1 MKFIKNK
8 QYISTTIIGLM
19 LMILCWGC
27 YHASAKGSIEAY
39 SWIFLAL
46 LNTMSFLSGLYMLF
60 GFKVDKD
67 HMIYTWKHKMAFLK
81 VEKQLLGHN
90 TLRGYLHDC
99 DKLFLYLFLDGEE
112 VHHIHRRYSRHH
124 IDKAFTES
132 DYIQMIIDWECG
144 RLTKPDK
151 PLDAYDTLYKWFEE
165 LECVI
170 LPLLIRFNLTHGREK
185 ATI

>member
-1 MKFIKNK
+1 
-8 QYISTTIIGLM
+8 
-19 LMILCWGC
+19 
-27 YHASAKGSIEAY
+27 
-39 SWIFLAL
+39 
-46 LNTMSFLSGLYMLF
+46 MLF
-60 GFKVDKD
+60 DFRIDKD
-67 HMIYTWKHKMAFLK
+67 HIIYTWKHKMAFLK

-144 RLTKPDK
+144 RFTKPDK
-151 PLDAYDTLYKWFEE
+151 PLDAYDTLYTWFVE

-170 LPLLIRFNLTHGREK
+170 LPLLIRFNLTNGREK
-185 ATI
+185 LAKKDESIRGGLTLRQKIALYVKIEEFKYKTK